1 MREEAAAEAAKV
13 DKDDGCEDDNKQTR
27 SKPK

>member
-1 MREEAAAEAAKV
+1 MREEATAEAAKI
-13 DKDDGCEDDNKQTR
+13 DKDDGGEDDNKQPR